1 MIKRKKNAGIQ
12 KKKPKLIYL
21 NRPRRFAGK
30 HRKNK
35 HILAF
40 SYRTS
45 LYKHSGQIAEELLK
59 TLIQMAYLVQDKG
72 NTLS

>member
-1 MIKRKKNAGIQ
+1 MIKKKKNAGIQ
-12 KKKPKLIYL
+12 KIKATIIYL

-40 SYRTS
+40 S
-45 LYKHSGQIAEELLK
+45 
-59 TLIQMAYLVQDKG
+59 
-72 NTLS
+72 